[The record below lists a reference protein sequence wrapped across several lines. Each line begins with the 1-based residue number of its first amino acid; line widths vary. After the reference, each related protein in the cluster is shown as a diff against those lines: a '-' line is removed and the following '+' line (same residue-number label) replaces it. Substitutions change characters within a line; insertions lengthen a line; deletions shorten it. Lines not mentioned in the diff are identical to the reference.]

1 MEKNEMTLKM
11 FWWTTLITSV
21 FCTSLIAQVTG
32 TGTKGKIAVWTGSSS
47 IGNALISQKNG
58 DVAIGTNNPQAKLHV
73 QVSPNTGT
81 AVAGYTG
88 GGVQGTNFAAGVFGE
103 NDGTSGTGVY
113 GLALATTGQATAIYS
128 ETESTAGNAA
138 LFNNNGV
145 DGSGNPCDGMAACN
159 VIVGQ
164 ANASTVFRVGGDG
177 HVHATSYDVGGADF
191 AESMVAV
198 GGRSQYQPGD
208 LMAIDRTGERSLT
221 LTSDPYSTNVAGIY
235 STKPGVL
242 ASPYPVDDPRVS
254 TEVPLAV
261 VGIVPCKVTA
271 ENGLIQAGDLLVT
284 SSTPGH
290 AMRGTDRNRMLGAIV
305 GKALES
311 LSGDKGVIQVLVMM
325 Q

>member
-1 MEKNEMTLKM
+1 MTHKR
-11 FWWTTLITSV
+11 FWQSMLVTSV

-32 TGTKGKIAVWTGSSS
+32 AGTKGRIAVWTGSSS
-47 IGNALISQKNG
+47 IGNALILQKNG

-73 QVSPNTGT
+73 QVSPNMGT

-88 GGVQGTNFAAGVFGE
+88 GGTQGKNFAAGVFGE

-113 GLALATTGQATAIYS
+113 GLALATTGQATAMYS

-145 DGSGNPCDGMAACN
+145 DSFGNSCDGMASCN

-191 AESMVAV
+191 AESVAAT
-198 GGRSQYQPGD
+198 GGRSHYEPGD
-208 LMAIDRTGERSLT
+208 LMAIDRNGHRSLT
-221 LTSDPYSTNVAGIY
+221 LTNEPYSVSVAGIY
-235 STKPGVL
+235 STKPGIL
-242 ASPYPVDDPRVS
+242 ASPYKVDDPRVS

-271 ENGLIQAGDLLVT
+271 ENGQIQAGDLLVT

-305 GKALES
+305 GKALETF
-311 LSGDKGVIQVLVMM
+311 SGDEGVIQVLVMM

>member
-1 MEKNEMTLKM
+1 MMSRLSWSSILVAG
-11 FWWTTLITSV
+11 FL
-21 FCTSLIAQVTG
+21 CPSLVAQVNG
-32 TGTKGKIAVWTGSSS
+32 SGTKGKIPLWTSSSS
-47 IGNALISQKNG
+47 IGNSLILQKHNSI
-58 DVAIGTNNPQAKLHV
+58 AIGTTAPDAKLHV
-73 QVSPNTGT
+73 QVDQGT

-88 GGVQGTNFAAGVFGE
+88 GGNQGKNFAAGAFGV
-103 NDGTSGTGVY
+103 NTGTSGTGVY
-113 GLALATTGQATAIYS
+113 GLALATSGQATAIYS
-128 ETESTAGNAA
+128 ETESTDGNAS

-145 DGSGNPCDGMAACN
+145 DSLGNPCEGMASCN

-177 HVHATSYDVGGADF
+177 HVHAASYDVGGADF
-191 AESMVAV
+191 AESMVAA
-198 GGRSQYQPGD
+198 GGRSNYQPGD
-208 LMAIDRTGERSLT
+208 LMAIDRAGKRSLT
-221 LTSDPYSTNVAGIY
+221 LTSEPYSTSVAGIY

-242 ASPYPVDDPRVS
+242 ASPYGVDDPRVS

-271 ENGLIQAGDLLVT
+271 ENGPIQAGDLLVA

-290 AMRGTDRNRMLGAIV
+290 AMRGTDRNRMFGAIV

>member
-1 MEKNEMTLKM
+1 MTRKPFLWSM
-11 FWWTTLITSV
+11 LVANIV
-21 FCTSLIAQVTG
+21 CTSLIAQVTG
-32 TGTKGKIAVWTGSSS
+32 TGTKGRVPVWTGSSS
-47 IGNALISQKNG
+47 IGNSLILQKNG
-58 DVAIGTNNPQAKLHV
+58 DVAIGTSSPQAKLHV

-81 AVAGYTG
+81 AVAGYSG
-88 GGVQGTNFAAGVFGE
+88 GGVQGSNFAAGVFGE
-103 NDGTSGTGVY
+103 DDGTSGTGVY

-128 ETESTAGNAA
+128 ETESTDGNAA

-145 DGSGNPCDGMAACN
+145 DGLGNPCSALATCN

-191 AESMVAV
+191 AESMVAA
-198 GGRSQYQPGD
+198 GGRSRYQPGD
-208 LMAIDRTGERSLT
+208 LMAIDRDSSRSLT
-221 LTSDPYSTNVAGIY
+221 LTSEPYSTSVAGIY

-242 ASPYPVDDPRVS
+242 ASPYGVDDPRVS

-261 VGIVPCKVTA
+261 VGIVPCKVSA
-271 ENGLIQAGDLLVT
+271 ENGPIQAGDLLVA

-290 AMRGTDRNRMLGAIV
+290 AMRGTDRSRMLGAVV
-305 GKALES
+305 GKALEP
-311 LSGDKGVIQVLVMM
+311 LSADKGVIQVLVIM

>member
-1 MEKNEMTLKM
+1 MMSRL
-11 FWWTTLITSV
+11 FWSSMVGASFLCASV
-21 FCTSLIAQVTG
+21 TAQVNG
-32 TGTKGKIAVWTGSSS
+32 SGTKGKIAIWTGPHVV
-47 IGNALISQKNG
+47 GNSLIQQKNG
-58 DVAIGTNNPQAKLHV
+58 DVAIGTTNPAAKLHV
-73 QVSPNTGT
+73 QVGTGT

-88 GGVQGTNFAAGVFGE
+88 GGVQGQNFAAGAFGV
-103 NDGTSGTGVY
+103 NTGTSGTGVY
-113 GLALATTGQATAIYS
+113 GLALATSGQATAIYS
-128 ETESTAGNAA
+128 ETESTDGNAS

-145 DGSGNPCDGMAACN
+145 DGHGNPCTGMSTCN

-177 HVHATSYDVGGADF
+177 HVHAAAYDVGGADF
-191 AESMVAV
+191 AESMVAA

-208 LMAIDRTGERSLT
+208 LMAIDRTGNRSLT
-221 LTSDPYSTNVAGIY
+221 LTSEPYSTNVAGIY

-242 ASPYPVDDPRVS
+242 ASPYPVDDARVS

-271 ENGLIQAGDLLVT
+271 ENGAIQAGDLLVT

-290 AMRGTDRNRMLGAIV
+290 AMKGTDRNRMLGALV
-305 GKALES
+305 GKALEP
-311 LSGDKGVIQVLVMM
+311 LSGDKGVIQILVMM

>member
-1 MEKNEMTLKM
+1 MTRKL
-11 FWWTTLITSV
+11 FWWSTLAINIL
-21 FCTSLIAQVTG
+21 CTSLMAQVTG
-32 TGTKGKIAVWTGSSS
+32 TGTKNTVPLWTGTSSL
-47 IGNALISQKNG
+47 GNSAIKQKNG
-58 DVAIGTNNPQAKLHV
+58 SIGIGTSSPQAKLHV
-73 QVSPNTGT
+73 QVATTGT

-103 NDGTSGTGVY
+103 NTGTSGTGVY

-128 ETESTAGNAA
+128 ETESTDGNAS

-145 DGSGNPCDGMAACN
+145 DGFGNPCSLLSTCN

-164 ANASTVFRVGGDG
+164 ANAGTVFRVGGDG

-191 AESMVAV
+191 AESMFAV

-208 LMAIDRTGERSLT
+208 LMAIDRTGKRSLT
-221 LTSDPYSTNVAGIY
+221 LTSEPYSTSVAGIY

-242 ASPYPVDDPRVS
+242 ASPYPVDDPRVNA
-254 TEVPLAV
+254 EVPLAV

-271 ENGLIQAGDLLVT
+271 ENGAIQAGDLLVA

-290 AMRGTDRNRMLGAIV
+290 AMRGTDRSRMLGAVV
-305 GKALES
+305 GKALEP
-311 LSGDKGVIQVLVMM
+311 LSQEKGTIQVLVIM